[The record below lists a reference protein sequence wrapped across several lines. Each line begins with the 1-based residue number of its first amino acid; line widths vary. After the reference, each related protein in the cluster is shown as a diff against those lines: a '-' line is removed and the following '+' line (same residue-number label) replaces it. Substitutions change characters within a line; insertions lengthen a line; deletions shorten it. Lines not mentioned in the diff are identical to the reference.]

1 VGAAPRVAAEPEES
15 RERENSHV
23 FSSQRGR
30 LLVATPELGDPNFD
44 RTVVLLLEH
53 TPEGAVGVVLN
64 RPSGTPLTE
73 AGADWNGWDAFATP
87 PGVVFVGGPVARTA
101 VIAVARILP
110 PGGSGVSPGEPGG
123 SGVSPGEPWGSGV
136 SPGEWKAEG
145 FQPILGDHVGIV
157 DLALEPQGV
166 DAVRLFAGY
175 AGWGGGQLEGE
186 ISAGGWFVLDAL
198 PSDPLSSDPEELWA
212 GVLRRQG
219 GRLAL
224 FAACPTDP
232 SLN

>member
-1 VGAAPRVAAEPEES
+1 MFE
-15 RERENSHV
+15 
-23 FSSQRGR
+23 SQRGR

-73 AGADWNGWDAFATP
+73 AGADWGGWDVYAAP
-87 PGVVFVGGPVARTA
+87 PDVVFVGGPVARTA
-101 VIAVARILP
+101 VIAVARTLD
-110 PGGSGVSPGEPGG
+110 G
-123 SGVSPGEPWGSGV
+123 
-136 SPGEWKAEG
+136 KTDG
-145 FQPILGDHVGIV
+145 FQPILGDDVGIV
-157 DLALEPQGV
+157 DLAVAPPDGV
-166 DAVRLFAGY
+166 EAVRLFAGY

-186 ISAGGWFVLDAL
+186 IAAGGWFVLDAR
-198 PSDPLSSDPEELWA
+198 PGDPLSPAPEELW
-212 GVLRRQG
+212 GEVLRRQG

-224 FAACPTDP
+224 FADCPPDP

>member
-1 VGAAPRVAAEPEES
+1 MAPRGGGAAGS
-15 RERENSHV
+15 RERENPHV
-23 FSSQRGR
+23 FSSHRGR

-64 RPSGTPLTE
+64 RPSGTLLTE
-73 AGADWNGWDAFATP
+73 AGADWNGWDAFAAP
-87 PGVVFVGGPVARTA
+87 PDVVFVGGPVARTA
-101 VIAVARILP
+101 VIAVARTLP
-110 PGGSGVSPGEPGG
+110 PRGTLGEPGGPGVSPEEPGG
-123 SGVSPGEPWGSGV
+123 SGLSPVEP
-136 SPGEWKAEG
+136 KTDG

-157 DLALEPQGV
+157 DLALEPRGV

-212 GVLRRQG
+212 EVLRRQG

-224 FAACPTDP
+224 FAACPADP